1 VVDDS
6 SSFVTEDDDDS
17 SSIAASDA
25 SDLDVDQEAATWS
38 KESETLGDRFYALKD
53 MIAPSTRDSIK
64 GAVRTTG
71 SWIKWTGMTAGSAA
85 WIITTSALLVGL
97 PLGLCIET
105 EAGMIQQ
112 EKEYNLQA
120 NAVRFLCP

>member
-1 VVDDS
+1 MVDDS

-38 KESETLGDRFYALKD
+38 KESETLGDRFYALQD

-71 SWIKWTGMTAGSAA
+71 SWNKWT
-85 WIITTSALLVGL
+85 
-97 PLGLCIET
+97 C
-105 EAGMIQQ
+105 
-112 EKEYNLQA
+112 
-120 NAVRFLCP
+120 